1 MAQERGKSGSLA
13 AWLILGILAIAFG
26 FGFGLPSDQLSMGE
40 AGLVK
45 VHGESVTKEDF
56 VYQKR
61 AISQII
67 PIPDGEEAQTLGV
80 REEVLEAV
88 IERLVLNQVGE
99 ELGLSV
105 ETRDAEL
112 LTKDGFFLV
121 LDTDIPWPWSVEDR
135 FDYELFKQNLMMF
148 NVSEARYLEF
158 QRQELLAR
166 HVRDLIRAS
175 ATIPEPELWAA
186 YEKDNNEL
194 SLRYVRFNAADY
206 ADMVDPTDAEID
218 AYVAD
223 NADALNESWE
233 INQARFLKL
242 PAQVDLRL
250 IEFTRPIAPP
260 PDSAPELV
268 AEYEAKLTAA
278 REAAAAARKR
288 IVEGGETFAALARE
302 LSRHTDT
309 ARSGGRFGWTQIADA
324 DGGVGSGFE
333 AIVDTTASTPP
344 DGQVS
349 EVLEGEEAL
358 YLIQVAG
365 RREGDVPAEQAKRE
379 LAGDAVRTARGREL
393 AKRAAEEALLAV
405 QGGADLDTLFAA
417 NKPALGDPSN
427 PLAPGETVEDFGVT
441 PAAPTTPTQKVEE
454 TGLFTY
460 GQAIPGIGAEPEL
473 SNTAWES
480 DPNAPIL
487 GEVFDVPGG
496 FLIAAVDERH
506 MADKAGF
513 AEARVALYRK
523 LSQSRAQSIISGFTK
538 QQCYLGK
545 ATVDIRV
552 NEKQLATWMSYGAE
566 TPKDENGVPLLPPYR
581 VCARVGDAGGALAL
595 QMQMRGNM
603 GMRPPG

>member
-1 MAQERGKSGSLA
+1 MALERGKSGSLA

-61 AISQII
+61 AISRII
-67 PIPDGEEAQTLGV
+67 PLPEGEEAQTVGV

-88 IERLVLNQVGE
+88 IERLVLNHVGE
-99 ELGLSV
+99 ELGLRA

-112 LTKDGFFLV
+112 LTKDGFLLV
-121 LDTDIPWPWSVEDR
+121 LDQDRPWPWAGQER
-135 FDYELFKQNLMMF
+135 FDYELFKQNMMMF

-166 HVRDLIRAS
+166 WVRDLIAAS
-175 ATIPEPELWAA
+175 VTIPEPELWAA
-186 YEKDNNEL
+186 YEKDNNQM
-194 SLRYVRFNAADY
+194 SLRYVRFAAADY

-218 AYVAD
+218 AYLAD
-223 NADALNESWE
+223 NADALHESWE
-233 INQARFLKL
+233 INQSRFLKL

-260 PDSAPELV
+260 TDAAPELL

-278 REAAAAARKR
+278 RDAVTAARKR
-288 IVEGGETFAALARE
+288 IVEGGESFAAVARE

-309 ARSGGRFGWTQIADA
+309 ARSGGRFGWTQVADA

-333 AIVDTTASTPP
+333 PIVDTTASTLP

-358 YLIQVAG
+358 YLILVAG
-365 RREGDVPAEQAKRE
+365 RREGDVPEDLAKRE
-379 LAGDAVRTARGREL
+379 LAGDAVRSARGREL

-417 NKPALGDPSN
+417 KQAALGDPSN
-427 PLAPGETVEDFGVT
+427 PVDPGATVEDFGVEPT
-441 PAAPTTPTQKVEE
+441 PTTPTQKVEE

-460 GQAIPGIGAEPEL
+460 GQSIPGIGTDPAL
-473 SNTAWES
+473 SNSAWES
-480 DPNAPIL
+480 DPKAPIL
-487 GEVFDVPGG
+487 GEVFEVPGG
-496 FLIAAVDERH
+496 FLIAAVDERQI
-506 MADKAGF
+506 ADKAGF
-513 AEARVALYRK
+513 AEARVELYRE
-523 LSQSRAQSIISGFTK
+523 LALNRANTVISGFTK

-552 NEKQLATWMSYGAE
+552 NEKQLAVWMSYGE
-566 TPKDENGVPLLPPYR
+566 DTPRDENGVPMVKPYH
-581 VCARVGDAGGALAL
+581 VCDRVGDRGGLLQLA
-595 QMQMRGNM
+595 MMMRGNS
-603 GMRPPG
+603 GVLPTE